1 MCPPVL
7 YYPANTLCVMRCTDS
22 LRLSWHQSGVLLHR
36 PCKGLT
42 RDTHTMASVL
52 KSISSAIITTFDT
65 IGDVGS
71 AVQKTVGMATNYIDR
86 QATSAD
92 IVGIDS
98 IKLTTAQELRVIQ
111 SELEADA
118 KLKAIFDLLEDRFT
132 K

>member
-1 MCPPVL
+1 MCPPVASL
-7 YYPANTLCVMRCTDS
+7 PSEHSLCLAS
-22 LRLSWHQSGVLLHR
+22 LMTASLIMGCNHARSHIHA
-36 PCKGLT
+36 

-71 AVQKTVGMATNYIDR
+71 AVQKSVGMATNYIDR

-98 IKLTTAQELRVIQ
+98 IKISTSRELKAIKQELD
-111 SELEADA
+111 ADA
-118 KLKAIFDLLEDRFT
+118 ELKAIFDLLEDRFT